1 MAVGPPR
8 RDGRHARERRGED
21 AARGPVALAELAPR
35 ASKGGSVALA
45 GDAWHPMTPILGQG
59 VCCALEGSVDLARCL
74 AGAGSAQ
81 VPLATRRRDARVR
94 GQAVGARR
102 LVGALVQWDNA
113 VVCAVRNGVLISRL
127 VRLGF
132 LFVF

>member
-113 VVCAVRNGVLISRL
+113 VVCAVRNGVLI
-127 VRLGF
+127 
-132 LFVF
+132 